1 MGGGGFQTVLL
12 RSDYLTHV
20 LFTATNYIPPKSI
33 QKMKRIIVTPF
44 SSDGSPFGCD
54 KSYLWFD
61 NLTQLCTHEYPLKPE
76 DQINCDA
83 YAGGPLVL
91 EFGDV

>member
-1 MGGGGFQTVLL
+1 M
-12 RSDYLTHV
+12 
-20 LFTATNYIPPKSI
+20 
-33 QKMKRIIVTPF
+33 QKMKRIVVAAGMTGGETF
-44 SSDGSPFGCD
+44 DCD

-61 NLTQLCTHEYPLKPE
+61 NLTQLCTHEHPLIAE

-91 EFGDV
+91 EYGKA